1 MNFLG
6 KFIYLSTSSVICIIC
21 FSPYPFLHSFI
32 CVIRFETVRK
42 NSELKNAKNVF
53 DFAFV
58 RTKSRSSSCPKLL
71 KLEF

>member
-1 MNFLG
+1 MG
-6 KFIYLSTSSVICIIC
+6 
-21 FSPYPFLHSFI
+21 
-32 CVIRFETVRK
+32 RK

-58 RTKSRSSSCPKLL
+58 RTKSRSASCPKLL